1 MEQKEIAKR
10 ILDRRKALGL
20 TQEQLGE
27 RLNVTGQAVSKWETA
42 AALPDVL
49 LLPELC
55 RALEISFDEL
65 FGTDTDD
72 RRISP
77 ANPWNRI
84 GEMKERE
91 RTYAVAEAAMRMFSR
106 SGEAVPTAGIYC
118 SASPDDFL
126 IADTDGM
133 CFALAGKEVR
143 QKIMNLDTEKTARFF
158 QVLTNPDNIRI
169 LRCLSVGSAIDPDD
183 LAEQSG
189 MSREQIRSC
198 LLDLLER
205 NIAGW
210 DEEGTGT
217 TGLCF
222 TAGSAAVFM
231 AMAGLSV
238 TGYSGNPAS
247 CGIIFLLKAVFQKR
261 RCTMKRIRTLT
272 TRDLKKSVKNGGCG
286 ECQTSCQSA
295 CKTSCGVANQ
305 KCENKNNK

>member
-72 RRISP
+72 RRISS
-77 ANPWNRI
+77 AYPWSRI
-84 GEMKERE
+84 GGMKERE

-106 SGEAVPTAGIYC
+106 SGEAVPSAGIYC

-143 QKIMNLDTEKTARFF
+143 QKIMNLDAEKTARFF

-238 TGYSGNPAS
+238 TGYSGNLAG
-247 CGIIFLLKAVFQKR
+247 CNCWF
-261 RCTMKRIRTLT
+261 
-272 TRDLKKSVKNGGCG
+272 TRLSGSDRF
-286 ECQTSCQSA
+286 
-295 CKTSCGVANQ
+295 
-305 KCENKNNK
+305 